1 MTRILLAALTL
12 TLALCAQPA
21 RRQTRTEPYTVTGCE
36 QLVKHG
42 ERAEAHACFEALTK
56 SPDAYLRAE
65 GFWGIQNFQ
74 EANNQF
80 KAAVAEHP
88 QNPQYRVR
96 WGRLFLER
104 FNNGEATNLFQE
116 ALEIQKDYAP
126 AYLGLALVFSDG
138 FSPKAVEFAQ
148 KAIEADPKLLEA
160 QELLAYLALEDS
172 DTDKAIKE
180 ADKAIAMSPEALD
193 ALSIRA
199 TMDFLNDKSS
209 SEWMDRILKVNPT
222 YGQAYATAGHFFV
235 INRRYVEGIAEYRK
249 AIDLDP
255 QLWEA
260 HAQLGVNLMRL
271 GEEAEPRKEL
281 ELCYTNHY
289 TSLEVD
295 NSLKLLDSYK
305 NYETFRTPT
314 TIIRLHKKEAALL
327 YPYFQSELDRAIATY
342 EKKYQLKLTV
352 PVQLEVYP
360 DHEDFAV
367 RTTGVPGLG
376 ALGVTFGTVV
386 AMDSPSGR
394 KPGDFHWAST
404 LWHEMSHVYVLT
416 ATKHRVPRW
425 FTEGLAVYEET
436 ATSPDWGDRLDPEAI
451 GAIQNNKLLPVA
463 ELDRGFVRP
472 SYPMQVIVS
481 YFQAGQICGYIA
493 QKWGYSKLLEMVHSF
508 GDLKT
513 TPQVIQEDLK
523 MSPEEFDKEFLAWL
537 KENTKVQ
544 VEHLAEWKHSVKEL
558 GADLKAQRYDQ
569 VIENGTKIRDWYPDY
584 VESGSVYQMLADA
597 YQAKGDKKDA
607 MLQLEKYSAT
617 GGRNSALVKRLASLE
632 QEAGENQKAAATLE
646 RLNYIYPE
654 DEDLHRRLGD
664 LLLAQNKIPGA
675 IREYQAVLA
684 MKPLDQASA
693 HYELAKALKVA
704 QRPDD
709 AREQVLEALEAAPGY
724 KPAQQLLLELAK

>member
-1 MTRILLAALTL
+1 MKRVLLAALTL

-21 RRQTRTEPYTVTGCE
+21 RRQIRTEPYTVTGCE

-42 ERAEAHACFEALTK
+42 ERAEAHACFVALTG

-65 GFWGIQNFQ
+65 GLWGIQDY
-74 EANNQF
+74 EGAKKQF
-80 KAAVAEHP
+80 EIALKEDPKSA
-88 QNPQYRVR
+88 QYRVR
-96 WGRLFLER
+96 YGRLFLER

-116 ALEIQKDYAP
+116 ALDIQKDYAS

-172 DTDKAIKE
+172 DTEKAIKE

-199 TMDFLNDKSS
+199 TIDFLNDKPS

-222 YGQAYATAGHFFV
+222 YGEAYSTAGHFFV

-249 AIDLDP
+249 AIELDP

-271 GEEAEPRKEL
+271 GEEEEPRKEL
-281 ELCYTNHY
+281 KLCFANHY
-289 TSLEVD
+289 TSLEVV
-295 NSLKLLDSYK
+295 NSLTLLDSYK
-305 NYETFRTPT
+305 NFETFRTPT
-314 TIIRLHKKEAALL
+314 TILRLHKKEAALL

-394 KPGDFHWAST
+394 TPGEFHWAST

-451 GAIQNNKLLPVA
+451 GAIEKNKLLPVA

-493 QKWGYSKLLEMVHSF
+493 QKWGYSKLLEMIHSF
-508 GDLKT
+508 AELKT
-513 TPQVIQEDLK
+513 TPQVIQDDLK
-523 MSPEEFDKEFLAWL
+523 MSPEDFDKEFLAWL
-537 KENTKVQ
+537 KANTKVQ
-544 VEHLAEWKHSVKEL
+544 VEHLAEWKHAVKEL
-558 GADLKAQRYDQ
+558 SADLKAQRYDQ

-607 MLQLEKYSAT
+607 MVQLEKYSAT
-617 GGRNSALVKRLASLE
+617 GGRNSSLIKRLASLE